1 MSDEE
6 NFLERWSR
14 RKAEAQ
20 RDTAEQPPAADKP
33 AHASVDPAA
42 GAPVVD
48 APARQTTAAVSDK
61 PEFDLASL
69 PSLDSITAATDIRA
83 FLKPGV
89 PAELAR
95 AALRRAWAADPA
107 IRDFRGLQE
116 NDWDFTDP
124 DNVPGFGRMVPG
136 RDDVKKMLAQLFGDA
151 EPETEKVAPAT
162 DIAEAPNNEPDAPPM
177 PASSA
182 VAPAPKSVDPTGGV
196 SASSREPDAASHEP
210 AIVQRESIVASQD
223 KSMQVEFKQSA
234 PPRRHGRALPK

>member
-20 RDTAEQPPAADKP
+20 RDAAERPAETDKP
-33 AHASVDPAA
+33 APALADPAA
-42 GAPVVD
+42 GVPPVD
-48 APARQTTAAVSDK
+48 APARPSAAAASDQRA
-61 PEFDLASL
+61 FDLASL

-124 DNVPGFGRMVPG
+124 DNVPGFGRMVPSE
-136 RDDVKKMLAQLFGDA
+136 DVKKMVAQLFGDTK
-151 EPETEKVAPAT
+151 PETKNVAEAT
-162 DIAEAPNNEPDAPPM
+162 DVAEATENMPEAPPM
-177 PASSA
+177 RASHER
-182 VAPAPKSVDPTGGV
+182 PPIEKSGGATGD
-196 SASSREPDAASHEP
+196 ASGAGPGSDAASREPV
-210 AIVQRESIVASQD
+210 IVQREGVVALQD
-223 KSMQVEFKQSA
+223 KSTQAEAKQS
-234 PPRRHGRALPK
+234 PLPRRHGGALPE

>member
-20 RDTAEQPPAADKP
+20 RDAAERPAEADRP
-33 AHASVDPAA
+33 APTSADPAA
-42 GAPVVD
+42 GVPPAD
-48 APARQTTAAVSDK
+48 APARQSAADSDQRA
-61 PEFDLASL
+61 FDLASL

-95 AALRRAWAADPA
+95 AALRRAWAADPT

-124 DNVPGFGRMVPG
+124 DSVPGFGRMVSG
-136 RDDVKKMLAQLFGDA
+136 EDVKRMVAQLFGDA
-151 EPETEKVAPAT
+151 KPETKNVAEAT
-162 DIAEAPNNEPDAPPM
+162 DVAEATKNAAQTPLMHALREAPPVESDGLIGD
-177 PASSA
+177 ASGA
-182 VAPAPKSVDPTGGV
+182 GTGRESV
-196 SASSREPDAASHEP
+196 
-210 AIVQRESIVASQD
+210 IVQRESVFALQD
-223 KSMQVEFKQSA
+223 KMPQAEAKPMPSTRK
-234 PPRRHGRALPK
+234 HGRALPQ